1 LRKSPRAS
9 VIVRTKDSAKTVEKT
24 FRTLR
29 DQTVA
34 CEIVVVDSGSTD
46 STLEL
51 AERWADKIVTMPPQE
66 WSFGRALNLGAQSA
80 SAPVHFPL
88 SSHCWLDRNDYI
100 ERSLSYYER
109 DDVAA
114 TNGNPRS
121 PRGNPLINEFV
132 QTAEDAQT
140 DPFWGYSN
148 HAGSWRASVWEQ
160 FPFDEQIEACEDK
173 EWAWRVL
180 KAGHVIVY
188 HPGLYV
194 SSRHRRAAGTKA
206 LFNRSRQ
213 EARAL
218 ARYVDGIGPAT
229 PLEAASEWWNKIT
242 EEPLYP
248 PLFYRLNYYRAAEIF
263 GRWLGQVEARR
274 T

>member
-1 LRKSPRAS
+1 
-9 VIVRTKDSAKTVEKT
+9 VIVRTKDSADTVEKT
-24 FRTLR
+24 FRTVR

-34 CEIVVVDSGSTD
+34 SEIVVVDSGSTD

-51 AERWADKIVTMPPQE
+51 AERWADKIVTMPPEE
-66 WSFGRALNLGAQSA
+66 WSYGRALNLGAQSA
-80 SAPVHFPL
+80 SAPVHFAL
-88 SSHCWLDRNDYI
+88 SSHCWLERNDYI
-100 ERSLSYYER
+100 EISLSYYGR

-121 PRGNPLINEFV
+121 PRGEPLYDEYV

-148 HAGSWRASVWEQ
+148 HAGSWRASVWQ
-160 FPFDEQIEACEDK
+160 RFPFNEEMDSCEDK

-180 KAGHVIVY
+180 RAGYVIVY
-188 HPGLYV
+188 HPALRV
-194 SSRHRRAAGTKA
+194 STRHRRKAGTRA
-206 LFNRSRQ
+206 LFQRSRH

-218 ARYVDGIGPAT
+218 ARLVPDVGPST
-229 PLEAASEWWNKIT
+229 PIEAAAQWWNDIPD
-242 EEPLYP
+242 EPLYP

-263 GRWLGQVEARR
+263 GRWLGQAEARR
-274 T
+274 S